1 MSDSRPIGVF
11 DSGIGGLTVV
21 KALRELLPNENIFY
35 LGDTARVPY
44 GNKSAETVERYA
56 LELAKILIAENAKL
70 IVVACNTVSSVA
82 IPKLRANISV
92 PVIGVI
98 EPGANAAIAMTRNR
112 HVGVVGTRATIR
124 SGAYENALRALNVHV
139 RVTSVA
145 CPLLVPLIEE
155 GLLDDKLT
163 DLTIERYLNP
173 MASEGIDT
181 LVLGCTHYPLLTR
194 AIARSLGDKIQIVD
208 SAMNC
213 AKAVK
218 DLLDRQSLA
227 ATSATGGRLDIALTD
242 AADHFL
248 SIARDAL
255 QLQIGDVQLRA
266 VGSARPDHTN
276 DRSSCAVQPL
286 ECRSRSRPCSNA
298 FCSCDNRGEPVRS
311 DRVVQGPDRVRI
323 SNSPSPALHRPT
335 SRRTFCHQL

>member
-1 MSDSRPIGVF
+1 MKPIGVF

-56 LELAKILIAENAKL
+56 LELAKMLIAENAKV

-82 IPKLRANISV
+82 IPKLRASVSV

-112 HVGVVGTRATIR
+112 HVGVIGTRATIR

-155 GLLDDKLT
+155 RLLDDKLT
-163 DLTIERYLNP
+163 DLTIERYLTP
-173 MASEGIDT
+173 MAADGIDT
-181 LVLGCTHYPLLTR
+181 LVLGCTHYPLLTH
-194 AIARSLGDKIQIVD
+194 AIGRSLGEKVQIDD

-213 AKAVK
+213 ARAVK
-218 DLLDRQSLA
+218 NLLDRQSLA
-227 ATSATGGRLDIALTD
+227 TASTDSGKLNVALTD

-255 QLQIGDVQLRA
+255 QLEIGDIQLRA
-266 VGSARPDHTN
+266 VS
-276 DRSSCAVQPL
+276 
-286 ECRSRSRPCSNA
+286 
-298 FCSCDNRGEPVRS
+298 
-311 DRVVQGPDRVRI
+311 
-323 SNSPSPALHRPT
+323 
-335 SRRTFCHQL
+335 